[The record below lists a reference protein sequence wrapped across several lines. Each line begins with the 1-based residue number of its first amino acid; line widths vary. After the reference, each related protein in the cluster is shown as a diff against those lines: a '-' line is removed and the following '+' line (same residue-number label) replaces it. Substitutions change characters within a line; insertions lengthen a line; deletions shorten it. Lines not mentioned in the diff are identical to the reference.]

1 MAPIAA
7 ADITPRQSAASN
19 EKLFNPFYSPAIS
32 DDGDTSYK
40 FAQFKPS
47 FPDVSWEPLP
57 EFEVTE
63 RGKFADPEKRLLLGA
78 AHKVKHLTPAIGTE
92 ILGIDLRQLSD
103 AQKDELALLA
113 GERGVL
119 VFRDQDIDIYGQ
131 LDIARHYGP
140 LHKHATTPIPK
151 NGLEEVH
158 VVYNDASRRPDPS
171 AFSKLELWHS
181 DVSYEVQPPSTTSLK
196 VITGPEFGGDTLFS
210 SGYALYSSLS
220 PGFQKYLEGLE
231 AVHSGVAQ
239 AEGARAAGLPVRRK
253 EIESVHP
260 VVRVHPATGWKSV
273 YVNPGKLISCLRC
286 TLNLIAV
293 PSGFTRRIVGV
304 SKAESDAILA
314 FLFHQISDNPDHQ
327 VRIKWEPG
335 SIVFWD
341 NRIVTHSATFDFWPE
356 TRHALRATP
365 HGEKPTSVEE
375 YERTTGK
382 VAKDRQLEIWK
393 QKGLKVDGP
402 SKIIGKPRGYND

>member
-1 MAPIAA
+1 MAPVAV
-7 ADITPRQSAASN
+7 ADVTPRQSAASK

-32 DDGDTSYK
+32 DDGDASYK
-40 FAQFKPS
+40 FAQFKPY
-47 FPDVSWEPLP
+47 FPNVSWEPLP

-63 RGKFADPEKRLLLGA
+63 RGNFADPEKRSLLGA
-78 AHKVKHLTPAIGTE
+78 VQKVKHLTPAIGTE

-103 AQKDELALLA
+103 AQKDDLALLV
-113 GERGVL
+113 GERGIV

-181 DVSYEVQPPSTTSLK
+181 DVSYEVQPPSTTSFK

-273 YVNPGKLISCLRC
+273 YVNPG
-286 TLNLIAV
+286 
-293 PSGFTRRIVGV
+293 FTRRIVGV
-304 SKAESDAILA
+304 SKAESDAILD

-341 NRIVTHSATFDFWPE
+341 NRVVTHSATFDFWPE

-402 SKIIGKPRGYND
+402 SKTVGKVRGYND